1 MITEEKDMKK
11 RQLAGLLLALT
22 LTLGG
27 CGKAVPEPSA
37 EEPKPQETQE
47 PQEPQT
53 GVMGEDP
60 TETEEKDPAAEEPQA
75 LSAEEIEAAKQ
86 AALDYYAATVFEV
99 NTITFAERGS
109 RLFADGEC
117 NFAVNVSKDGTV
129 QEPDR
134 VVALERDGDAWIV
147 INEGW

>member
-1 MITEEKDMKK
+1 MEDKTLKEK
-11 RQLAGLLLALT
+11 LFTLLLLIVVFLASA
-22 LTLGG
+22 
-27 CGKAVPEPSA
+27 CVKAPEPGA
-37 EEPKPQETQE
+37 EEQKPQEVQNETE
-47 PQEPQT
+47 
-53 GVMGEDP
+53 GEGP
-60 TETEEKDPAAEEPQA
+60 AETEEEEAAPEERQV

-117 NFAVNVSKDGTV
+117 NFTVSVSKDGTV

>member
-1 MITEEKDMKK
+1 MKK
-11 RQLAGLLLALT
+11 KLFALLLLAAAL
-22 LTLGG
+22 LA
-27 CGKAVPEPSA
+27 CACAKVPEPSA
-37 EEPKPQETQE
+37 EERKPQETQE
-47 PQEPQT
+47 PQEPQNE
-53 GVMGEDP
+53 VMGESP
-60 TETEEKDPAAEEPQA
+60 AETEEKDSLAEEPRA

-86 AALDYYAATVFEV
+86 AALDHYAATVFEV
-99 NTITFAERGS
+99 DTITFAERGS

-117 NFAVNVSKDGTV
+117 NFTVSVSKDGAV

>member
-1 MITEEKDMKK
+1 MEDKTLK
-11 RQLAGLLLALT
+11 RKLFALLLLAAAL
-22 LTLGG
+22 LA
-27 CGKAVPEPSA
+27 CACARVPEPSA
-37 EEPKPQETQE
+37 EESK

-53 GVMGEDP
+53 EGTGEDP
-60 TETEEKDPAAEEPQA
+60 AETEEKDPAAEESHS

-86 AALDYYAATVFEV
+86 AALDYYATTVFEV
-99 NTITFAERGS
+99 NTIAFAECGS

-117 NFAVNVSKDGTV
+117 NFTVNVSKDGTV

-147 INEGW
+147 VNEGW

>member
-1 MITEEKDMKK
+1 MKEK
-11 RQLAGLLLALT
+11 LFALLLLIVVFLASA
-22 LTLGG
+22 
-27 CGKAVPEPSA
+27 CVKAPEPSA
-37 EEPKPQETQE
+37 KEQKPQEVQNETE
-47 PQEPQT
+47 
-53 GVMGEDP
+53 GEGP
-60 TETEEKDPAAEEPQA
+60 AETEEEEAAPEERQV

-117 NFAVNVSKDGTV
+117 NFTVSVSKDGTV

>member
-1 MITEEKDMKK
+1 MKK
-11 RQLAGLLLALT
+11 RQLTGLLLALT

-27 CGKAVPEPSA
+27 CGKAAPEPSA
-37 EEPKPQETQE
+37 EERKPQETQE
-47 PQEPQT
+47 PQTEAT
-53 GVMGEDP
+53 GESP
-60 TETEEKDPAAEEPQA
+60 AETEEKDPAAEEPQA

-86 AALDYYAATVFEV
+86 AALDYYASTVFEV
-99 NTITFAERGS
+99 NTIAFAERGS

-117 NFAVNVSKDGTV
+117 NFTVNVSKDGAV

-147 INEGW
+147 VNEGW

>member
-1 MITEEKDMKK
+1 MEDKTLK
-11 RQLAGLLLALT
+11 RKLFALLLLAAAL
-22 LTLGG
+22 LA
-27 CGKAVPEPSA
+27 CACARVPEPSA
-37 EEPKPQETQE
+37 EERKPQETQE

-53 GVMGEDP
+53 GGTAEDP
-60 TETEEKDPAAEEPQA
+60 AETEEKDPAAEEPRA

-99 NTITFAERGS
+99 DTIAFAERGS

-117 NFAVNVSKDGTV
+117 NFTVSVSKDGAV

-134 VVALERDGDAWIV
+134 VIALERDGDAWIV
-147 INEGW
+147 VNEGW

>member
-1 MITEEKDMKK
+1 MKK
-11 RQLAGLLLALT
+11 RQLIGLLLALT

-27 CGKAVPEPSA
+27 CGKAAPEPST

-53 GVMGEDP
+53 EATGESP
-60 TETEEKDPAAEEPQA
+60 AETEEKDPAAEEPQA

-117 NFAVNVSKDGTV
+117 NFAVNVSKDGAV

-147 INEGW
+147 VNEGW